1 MNEITFVIGGCRSG
15 KSRHALDLAKRT
27 SMGNMYF
34 FATCEP
40 HDEEMKQR
48 IKLHKDL
55 RGSSWQTKETPIL
68 LPETI
73 TEYSHN
79 AGVIIVDCLTLWIS
93 NLLLKTDDQEKVFE
107 YVQDLLTAL
116 ENSKCPVILV
126 SNEVG
131 AGIVPENRLARLFRD
146 LAGFTNQKV
155 AKVADKVIFMAAGIP
170 VAIKEG

>member
-15 KSRHALDLAKRT
+15 KSSHALDLAKRT
-27 SMGNMYF
+27 SMEDRYF

-48 IKLHKDL
+48 IKLHKDQ
-55 RGSSWQTKETPIL
+55 RGPSWQTKETPIL

-73 TEYSHN
+73 TEYSHK
-79 AGVIIVDCLTLWIS
+79 AGVIIVDCLTLWIT
-93 NLLLKTDDQEKVFE
+93 NLLLKTDDQEKVLE

-131 AGIVPENRLARLFRD
+131 AGIVPENSLARLFRD
-146 LAGFTNQKV
+146 LAGFANQKV